1 MHYLERRYHMAKMPM
16 KPKGGKKMPMGGK
29 MPKGGKC

>member
-1 MHYLERRYHMAKMPM
+1 MERRYHMAKMPM

-29 MPKGGKC
+29 MPKGKC